1 MMSFVLVIFF
11 AYSDRA
17 GGGVAQIEMPSM
29 AACARE
35 ADKLAKPPTYSIRQ
49 VFCVDRRETVE

>member
-1 MMSFVLVIFF
+1 MTSIILVIFF
-11 AYSDRA
+11 ASDRA